1 MANSTLHLPDNPEIR
16 RILVIKWSAM
26 GGVVISTALFEDLRA
41 AFPQAE
47 IDLNTLPPWNRLLFA
62 ADPRFGRVHAV
73 DLRGKE
79 GGWRGTWKWLKE
91 INARRYDLLV
101 DLQSNDRSR
110 LLVSLLH
117 LFGRRIPWRL
127 GNHRRWPYNVA
138 PAPPQGVI
146 HPFTLQQQTL
156 QAAGIP
162 TETLRPHLHIPDH
175 NRERVRE
182 MMREHSLSPRNY
194 AVFLPGSQAAG
205 WLKRWGAERYAELA
219 RLLRDAGVPRIVLC
233 GGKDELEEC
242 RRIEV
247 TGGEG
252 IVNLC
257 GLTEIQDLVPLCEE
271 ARVIVGND
279 TGTAHVAS
287 CTDRPMI
294 VVCGPT
300 DPRRVKPVGE
310 NVVALQAPLD
320 CINCYCKVPCEDH
333 ACMAALTPPMVFESL
348 RPYLI

>member
-1 MANSTLHLPDNPEIR
+1 MPKPPLNLPAEPRIR

-26 GGVVISTALFEDLRA
+26 GDVVISTALFDDLRR

-47 IDLNTLPPWNRLLFA
+47 IDLNTLPPWDRLLFA
-62 ADPRFGRVHAV
+62 EDPRFAQVHAV

-79 GGWRGTWKWLKE
+79 GGWRGTFKWLRL

-110 LLVSLLH
+110 LLVALLY
-117 LFGRRIPWRL
+117 LFGRRIRWRL

-138 PAPPQGVI
+138 PAPATGVI

-156 QAAGIP
+156 QAAGIATDTP
-162 TETLRPHLHIPDH
+162 RPSLHIPER
-175 NRERVRE
+175 NRQRARQF
-182 MMREHSLSPRNY
+182 MQEHGLQAGDY

-205 WLKRWGAERYAELA
+205 WLKRWGAQRYAALA
-219 RLLRDAGVPRIVLC
+219 RLLLEAGLQRVVLC

-242 RRIEV
+242 RQIAQQ
-247 TGGEG
+247 GGEG

-257 GLTEIQDLVPLCEE
+257 GCTEIQDLVPLCAA
-271 ARVIVGND
+271 ARVIIGND

-287 CTDRPMI
+287 CTDRPML

-300 DPRRVKPVGE
+300 DPRRVKPVGA
-310 NVVALQAPLD
+310 NVIALQAPLD
-320 CINCYCKVPCEDH
+320 CINCYCKQPCEH
-333 ACMAALTPPMVFESL
+333 HSCMAAITPQQVLATL
-348 RPYLI
+348 RPYLT